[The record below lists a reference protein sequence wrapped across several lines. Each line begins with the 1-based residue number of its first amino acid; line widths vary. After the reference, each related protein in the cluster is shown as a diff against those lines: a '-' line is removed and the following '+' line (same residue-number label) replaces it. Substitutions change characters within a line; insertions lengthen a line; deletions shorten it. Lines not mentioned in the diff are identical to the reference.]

1 MLRYTFFVNGDT
13 EKYVSVSVT
22 YQQKARLNTLI
33 DKLCSFAAKFNFN
46 VQYEIQETKVFAYVV
61 ETVGKGKRA
70 ARVYKIVDN
79 IPHQVTWVEYSPGVR
94 SEERRVGKEC

>member
-33 DKLCSFAAKFNFN
+33 DKL
-46 VQYEIQETKVFAYVV
+46 
-61 ETVGKGKRA
+61 
-70 ARVYKIVDN
+70 
-79 IPHQVTWVEYSPGVR
+79 
-94 SEERRVGKEC
+94 